1 MNKKFTSSPEPP
13 VRQSSPRPGLSI
25 RTWQTAGYALTICL
39 VTALFFSFSTDY
51 LRENLQQA
59 GDFLLSPHFLAL
71 VLIGV
76 IFGWKRIPE
85 TRYDLMVLTVS
96 AAYVT
101 IFYGKFLS
109 LYTMSGDSTCQVAY
123 WNVLWHPNL
132 RGSIGVAAAK
142 PGQVFAL
149 GMLYQLD
156 SLLGVWANGTVFRAG
171 LIAITTVCIWSLVR
185 VAFDIGGRLAA
196 FLAFLMTIWA
206 FYYDFLGSESTVYFT
221 AALFSGLRIYLYR
234 PHQRTL
240 GRLLLVSSIL
250 FRIDSIAILAV
261 IWIGLAARKEW
272 RELRLLTIFTIGSI
286 AVFVLV
292 NYLIQ
297 GSLAR
302 LNSGAAA
309 GYMNPFNF
317 ADVPITEM
325 PALMFQVMIEQ
336 FNAMPTVRFLAIMAI
351 IGIVGTLT
359 FGSRSYLP
367 IFAGPIVVF
376 MNVLLLDGSLFLWR
390 YFSYIYAFACAVG
403 SAALVLFLRVLFQK
417 RRPQMLVLASTMVL
431 LLLLTFTYGNLNSY
445 KNYQTPDIERNFLIR
460 AQALLGDEAIPAR
473 SSLLS
478 EDDLLS
484 YLVVM
489 EPNRFRKINS
499 MQYFNVSS
507 DEKRREIL
515 ADTDYIWLELRG
527 HDYFYLRYLD
537 DYRWESDAF
546 RLMLRSI
553 MGDGR
558 ERSMY
563 GFRII
568 PVTAD
573 ENRMLLSVIKT

>member
-1 MNKKFTSSPEPP
+1 MNIELTPSPEPP
-13 VRQSSPRPGLSI
+13 VRRSSSKSGLSFC
-25 RTWQTAGYALTICL
+25 TWQSAGYALLICL
-39 VTALFFSFSTDY
+39 VFALFFTFSTDY
-51 LRENLQQA
+51 FRENLQQA
-59 GDFLLSPHFLAL
+59 GDFLLSPHFIAL
-71 VLIGV
+71 VLVGI
-76 IFGWKRIPE
+76 IICWKGIPDS
-85 TRYDLMVLTVS
+85 RYDLVVLTV
-96 AAYVT
+96 AVAYVT
-101 IFYGKFLS
+101 LFYGKFLS

-149 GMLYQLD
+149 GIMYQLD
-156 SLLGVWANGTVFRAG
+156 SLLGVWANGTVFKAG

-185 VAFDIGGRLAA
+185 MAFDIGGRFAG

-206 FYYDFLGSESTVYFT
+206 FYYEFLVSESTVYFI

-261 IWIGLAARKEW
+261 IWMWLAARKEW
-272 RELRLLTIFTIGSI
+272 RELRLLTIFTLGSI
-286 AVFVLV
+286 AVFLLT

-297 GSLAR
+297 GSFAR

-309 GYMNPFNF
+309 GYVNPFAF
-317 ADVPITEM
+317 AGVPLTAM
-325 PALMFQVMIEQ
+325 PALMFQTLAAQ
-336 FNAMPTVRFLAIMAI
+336 FAVMPTVRFLTIMAI
-351 IGIVGTLT
+351 IGVAGTIT
-359 FGSRSYLP
+359 FGGRSYLA
-367 IFAGPIVVF
+367 IFAGPIIIF

-390 YFSYIYAFACAVG
+390 YFSYIYAFACAIG
-403 SAALVLFLRVLFQK
+403 SASLVSFLRVIFQK
-417 RRPQMLVLASTMVL
+417 RRPQMLVIASAMAL

-445 KNYQTPDIERNFLIR
+445 KNYRTPDIERNFLIR
-460 AQALLGDEAIPAR
+460 AQALLEDNALPAK
-473 SSLLS
+473 SGLLS

-537 DYRWESDAF
+537 DYRWESDSF
-546 RLMLRSI
+546 RLLLKSI